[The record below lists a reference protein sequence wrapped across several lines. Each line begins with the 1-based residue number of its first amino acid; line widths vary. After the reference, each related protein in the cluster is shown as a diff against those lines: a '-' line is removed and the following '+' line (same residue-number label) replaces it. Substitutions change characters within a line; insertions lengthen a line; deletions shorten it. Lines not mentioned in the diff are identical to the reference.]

1 VWSSRPGTVAHVQI
15 RSAQMRI
22 KMRLMDSKIAQNATG
37 FLHPDQVIVGI
48 GHTLLTSGQKVSLH
62 ELCHLNTPQAKQ
74 HKILKVTHQ
83 EHHRLTTTQAN
94 QLQISKVTHH
104 ELHELIMPQ
113 AA

>member
-1 VWSSRPGTVAHVQI
+1 MWSSHPGTVAHVQI
-15 RSAQMRI
+15 GSAQMRI
-22 KMRLMDSKIAQNATG
+22 KMRLMEIAQNATG
-37 FLHPDQVIVGI
+37 FLHPDQVIVGT

-62 ELCHLNTPQAKQ
+62 ELCHLNTPKAKQ

-83 EHHRLTTTQAN
+83 EHHRLTPTQAN